1 MPAARRQ
8 VPLHHGT
15 ATLAAALEGAGLG
28 PDRANRLEQME
39 YTIIQVRAGSPF
51 RAPGTPRPEVMFLRS
66 GLLSKYKLA
75 SDNTR
80 QIVALRFP
88 GEAILP
94 RLGPAPYGLQALVKS
109 EIIVADGQEFINIAS
124 ADPVLMKIMWG
135 IVQRNE
141 SIAFEWLV
149 NCGRRSATA
158 RVVHLLLETA
168 ARSRVNLAARPLKIP
183 FTQKQIAQI
192 TGQTAVNVNRVFA
205 DLQRL
210 SLVERK
216 GRVMK
221 FKRLRE
227 LERIADFD
235 PNYLAF
241 PIA

>member
-1 MPAARRQ
+1 
-8 VPLHHGT
+8 
-15 ATLAAALEGAGLG
+15 
-28 PDRANRLEQME
+28 
-39 YTIIQVRAGSPF
+39 
-51 RAPGTPRPEVMFLRS
+51 
-66 GLLSKYKLA
+66 
-75 SDNTR
+75 
-80 QIVALRFP
+80 
-88 GEAILP
+88 
-94 RLGPAPYGLQALVKS
+94 
-109 EIIVADGQEFINIAS
+109 
-124 ADPVLMKIMWG
+124 MWG
-135 IVQRNE
+135 IIQRNE

-168 ARSRVNLAARPLKIP
+168 ARSRVDLAVQPLKIP

-216 GRVMK
+216 GREMT

-227 LERIADFD
+227 LEKIADFD

-241 PIA
+241 PTD